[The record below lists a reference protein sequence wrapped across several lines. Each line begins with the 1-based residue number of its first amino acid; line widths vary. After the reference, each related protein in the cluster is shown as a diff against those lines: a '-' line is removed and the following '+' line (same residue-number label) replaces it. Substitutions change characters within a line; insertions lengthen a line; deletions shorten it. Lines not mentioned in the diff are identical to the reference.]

1 MFARTR
7 TAAAA
12 AGALVRAARS
22 PLGAE
27 RAWGSFGALA
37 GRRAGVECASSSSSM
52 RFCARE
58 YSSAIRARMVGW
70 AHASRRGFASD
81 GVKSERTLTEALLE
95 EHAHESAAYE
105 PSETATAGPPA
116 PFELHE
122 TKGDAE
128 VTLTRKFGDNDAE
141 EVTVTFIAQEDPYE
155 EDDFDD
161 EDFDID
167 AEAEDGTTEDDDV
180 DGLNDDEDAITI
192 SFNVVVSKT
201 DGSAYLDFDC
211 LTDGEIIEIRHVGFE
226 AFDEENPVIGTT
238 YSGPNFED
246 LEESVQDKFHD
257 YLEERGINADLANYI
272 IEAHL
277 DKEQRE
283 YTSWLERVAHF
294 VKK

>member
-12 AGALVRAARS
+12 AGALVRAVRS

-27 RAWGSFGALA
+27 RAFGALA
-37 GRRAGVECASSSSSM
+37 GRRAGVECASSSVM

-58 YSSAIRARMVGW
+58 YYSAVRARMVGW

-141 EVTVTFIAQEDPYE
+141 EVTVTFIAQ
-155 EDDFDD
+155 
-161 EDFDID
+161 
-167 AEAEDGTTEDDDV
+167 
-180 DGLNDDEDAITI
+180 
-192 SFNVVVSKT
+192 
-201 DGSAYLDFDC
+201 
-211 LTDGEIIEIRHVGFE
+211 
-226 AFDEENPVIGTT
+226 
-238 YSGPNFED
+238 
-246 LEESVQDKFHD
+246 
-257 YLEERGINADLANYI
+257 
-272 IEAHL
+272 
-277 DKEQRE
+277 
-283 YTSWLERVAHF
+283 
-294 VKK
+294 

>member
-1 MFARTR
+1 MRAR
-7 TAAAA
+7 TAA
-12 AGALVRAARS
+12 
-22 PLGAE
+22 
-27 RAWGSFGALA
+27 
-37 GRRAGVECASSSSSM
+37 
-52 RFCARE
+52 
-58 YSSAIRARMVGW
+58 W
-70 AHASRRGFASD
+70 ACASRRGFASD
-81 GVKSERTLTEALLE
+81 AVKPERTLTEALLE

-128 VTLTRKFGDNDAE
+128 MTLTRKFGENDAE

-161 EDFDID
+161 EDFDIEDD
-167 AEAEDGTTEDDDV
+167 AEAASEEDDL
-180 DGLNDDEDAITI
+180 DGLDDDEDAIAI
-192 SFNVVVSKT
+192 SFNVVVSKA

-226 AFDEENPVIGTT
+226 AFDEENPMIGTT
-238 YSGPNFED
+238 YTGPNFED